1 MPFMY
6 NDQLQKERIRELRKN
21 QTEEEN
27 ILWQEIRGRKINN
40 LKFHRQ
46 YSIGPYIV
54 DFFCPEIR
62 LVIELD
68 GERHKDAREYDAERE
83 NFLKNEDIKVLRF
96 WNHEVMNDLKRV
108 LERIREEIK
117 NNPLN
122 PSYNKG
128 EIGGNPLV
136 PFKCSLILL

>member
-1 MPFMY
+1 MFLHLY
-6 NDQLQKERIRELRKN
+6 NNQNQKERRRELRKN
-21 QTEEEN
+21 QTEAEK

-68 GERHKDAREYDAERE
+68 GEQHKDAKEYDIERE
-83 NFLKNEDIKVLRF
+83 NFLKNEDIKILRF
-96 WNHEVMNDLKRV
+96 WNDEVMNDLKSV
-108 LERIREEIK
+108 LEKITH
-117 NNPLN
+117 P
-122 PSYNKG
+122 
-128 EIGGNPLV
+128 
-136 PFKCSLILL
+136 